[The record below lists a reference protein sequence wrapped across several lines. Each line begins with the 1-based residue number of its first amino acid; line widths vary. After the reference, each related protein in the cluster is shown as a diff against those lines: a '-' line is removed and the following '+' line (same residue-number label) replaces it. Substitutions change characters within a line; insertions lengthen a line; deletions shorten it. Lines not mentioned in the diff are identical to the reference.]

1 MFEPKYGAVAAPPTG
16 FEILRV
22 DDPVYLPVPPEPEGL
37 KAWLQR
43 RHPRVSV
50 LVSVIR
56 PPGSLVRVAWRRVMG
71 YLWREWSVYLRG
83 RITWPVFLRVTC
95 WRRWDAARWVNGD
108 ISWIVLVDQVKED
121 LNLQVGGVR

>member
-1 MFEPKYGAVAAPPTG
+1 M
-16 FEILRV
+16 
-22 DDPVYLPVPPEPEGL
+22 
-37 KAWLQR
+37 
-43 RHPRVSV
+43 SV

-56 PPGSLVRVAWRRVMG
+56 PPGSLVRVAWRKVMG

-83 RITWPVFLRVTC
+83 RITWPVFMRVTS

-108 ISWIVLVDQVKED
+108 IPWVVLVNQVKED